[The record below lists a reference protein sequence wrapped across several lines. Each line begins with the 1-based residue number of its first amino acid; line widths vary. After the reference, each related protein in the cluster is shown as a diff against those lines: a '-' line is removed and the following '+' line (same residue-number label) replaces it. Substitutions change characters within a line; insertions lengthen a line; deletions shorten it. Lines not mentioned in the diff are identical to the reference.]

1 MTAKDF
7 RRIALSLEGAEEG
20 SHFGAVDFRVGGRI
34 FATLAAVKQGYGN
47 LMLTPEQQAEF
58 VAEQPELFLPIPGG
72 WGKSGAT
79 HIRLAE
85 ANEDVIAGAL
95 RAAWMVRVEK
105 NRKTRGRKPKK

>member
-1 MTAKDF
+1 
-7 RRIALSLEGAEEG
+7 
-20 SHFGAVDFRVGGRI
+20 
-34 FATLAAVKQGYGN
+34 
-47 LMLTPEQQAEF
+47 MLTPEQQAEF
-58 VAEQPELFLPIPGG
+58 VAEQPDLFVPIPGG

-85 ANEDVIAGAL
+85 ATEDVLAGAL

>member
-79 HIRLAE
+79 HIRLSE
-85 ANEDVIAGAL
+85 ANEDVLSGAL
-95 RAAWMVRVEK
+95 RAAWMVRVDK
-105 NRKTRGRKPKK
+105 NRNARGRKPKK